1 MEEERAQ
8 VLIAGRYRLLDLV
21 GRGGMGRV
29 WLARDEMLHRDVAVK
44 EIVPPTWLGDHERDE
59 LRSRTLR
66 EARAAARLN
75 HPAVVRLYDVIPV
88 DGSPW
93 IVMEYVPSRT
103 LQDVVDAEG
112 PLEPSRAARVGLAVL
127 DALHAAHAAGVLHR
141 DIKPQNVL
149 VAHDGRVMLTD
160 FGLATF
166 DGGDGVTTRP
176 GMVLGSP
183 QYVAPER
190 AAEGASTVAADLW
203 SLGATLHA
211 AVEGRSPYARSTA
224 MATLSALAAGPPDPA
239 PHAGVLAPVLAGLLR
254 RDPRD
259 RLDHDAARR
268 LLVRAATGRT
278 DPPPAGSAATSAAS
292 SSVAS
297 AGSVA
302 SGASAAEPTSAASA
316 ASAAEPT
323 SAASAASA
331 AEPTSAASGTE
342 LASAR
347 PAGASAAGRL
357 GPAAGAPPA
366 GTDELAEQEP
376 TIALPAAGGAA
387 APGEPAATLSG
398 SNGRRSTRRVAL
410 VAVSL
415 LVAVAAGVGTALAV
429 TADQPTDT
437 ASGPTDPPP
446 RARWDGGRDGPGP
459 DRHQPPPGGRGVA
472 PPPFACVRPDIG
484 GAPVS
489 AGAPAPGERFRPP
502 SGWVWHAD
510 TAGFR
515 VSVPA
520 TWYYSRDGVVACFQ
534 DPATGRA
541 FSVGAGGTA
550 DPLAGLRAV
559 RDAAARAGAL
569 PAYDEIRLSAS
580 DGGAE
585 WECRWRTPDG
595 PMLHARQLVVGAGP
609 WTLGWITDDGD
620 WAAADADWAV
630 VRESFRPPR

>member
-1 MEEERAQ
+1 M
-8 VLIAGRYRLLDLV
+8 LIAGRYRLLDLV

-29 WLARDEMLHRDVAVK
+29 WLARDEMLHREVAVK
-44 EIVPPTWLGDHERDE
+44 EIVPPTWLADHERAE
-59 LRSRTLR
+59 VRSRTLR

-75 HPAVVRLYDVIPV
+75 HPAVVRLYDVISV
-88 DGSPW
+88 DDNPW

-112 PLEPSRAARVGLAVL
+112 PLEPSRAARIGLAVL
-127 DALHAAHAAGVLHR
+127 DALHAAHTAGVLHR

-176 GMVLGSP
+176 GMVFGSP

-239 PHAGVLAPVLAGLLR
+239 PHAGALAPVLAGLLR

-259 RLDHDAARR
+259 RLDHEAARR
-268 LLVRAATGRT
+268 LLVRAAIGHT
-278 DPPPAGSAATSAAS
+278 DAPPASATTS
-292 SSVAS
+292 
-297 AGSVA
+297 GLGPGLR
-302 SGASAAEPTSAASA
+302 SGPGLGLG
-316 ASAAEPT
+316 P
-323 SAASAASA
+323 
-331 AEPTSAASGTE
+331 
-342 LASAR
+342 
-347 PAGASAAGRL
+347 AGRL
-357 GPAAGAPPA
+357 GSVTEDPTAGADGSA
-366 GTDELAEQEP
+366 DQEP
-376 TIALPAAGGAA
+376 TVALSQPGRAAGDAVA
-387 APGEPAATLSG
+387 VPSG
-398 SNGRRSTRRVAL
+398 STARRTSRRVAL
-410 VAVSL
+410 IAVSL
-415 LVAVAAGVGTALAV
+415 LVAVAAGVGTALAL

-437 ASGPTDPPP
+437 VARPSDPPP
-446 RARWDGGRDGPGP
+446 YAPPNGGGRDGPYGP
-459 DRHQPPPGGRGVA
+459 GPNRHRPPPGGPGVA

-484 GAPVS
+484 GAPV
-489 AGAPAPGERFRPP
+489 AARAPAPGEWFRPP
-502 SGWVWHAD
+502 PGWVWHAD

-520 TWYYSRDGVVACFQ
+520 TWHYSRDGVVACFQ

-541 FSVGAGGTA
+541 FSIAAGGAA
-550 DPLAGLRAV
+550 DPLAALQAV
-559 RDAAARAGAL
+559 RDMAAVGGAL
-569 PAYDEIRLSAS
+569 PEYDEIQLAAR

-585 WECRWRTPDG
+585 WECRWRAPDG
-595 PMLHARQLVVGAGP
+595 PLLHARQLVVGTAP
-609 WTLGWITDDGD
+609 WTLGWTTADED
-620 WAAADADWAV
+620 WAAADTDWSV
-630 VRESFRPPR
+630 VRKSFRPPR

>member
-1 MEEERAQ
+1 M
-8 VLIAGRYRLLDLV
+8 LIAGRYRLLDLV

-29 WLARDEMLHRDVAVK
+29 WLARDEMLHREVAVK
-44 EIVPPTWLGDHERDE
+44 EIVPPTWLADHERAE
-59 LRSRTLR
+59 VRSRTLR

-103 LQDVVDAEG
+103 LQDLVDAEG
-112 PLEPSRAARVGLAVL
+112 PLEPSHAARIGLAVL
-127 DALHAAHAAGVLHR
+127 DALHAAHTAGVLHR

-239 PHAGVLAPVLAGLLR
+239 PHAGALAPVLAGLLR

-268 LLVRAATGRT
+268 LLVRAATGHT
-278 DPPPAGSAATSAAS
+278 DPSPTSASGSAPTSGSASGSGSGSAAAGSG
-292 SSVAS
+292 S
-297 AGSVA
+297 AGRLDPTTREA
-302 SGASAAEPTSAASA
+302 PAGADELAGQELTIPLPQPGPAAEP
-316 ASAAEPT
+316 
-323 SAASAASA
+323 
-331 AEPTSAASGTE
+331 GT
-342 LASAR
+342 AVAV
-347 PAGASAAGRL
+347 P
-357 GPAAGAPPA
+357 
-366 GTDELAEQEP
+366 D
-376 TIALPAAGGAA
+376 
-387 APGEPAATLSG
+387 G
-398 SNGRRSTRRVAL
+398 SKRRRTTRRAAL

-415 LVAVAAGVGTALAV
+415 LVAVAAGVGTALTV

-437 ASGPTDPPP
+437 VARPSNPPP
-446 RARWDGGRDGPGP
+446 YAPPGGGGRDDPYGPGP
-459 DRHQPPPGGRGVA
+459 DRRRPPPGGPGVP

-484 GAPVS
+484 GAPVP
-489 AGAPAPGERFRPP
+489 ARAPASGERFRPP

-510 TAGFR
+510 AAGFR

-520 TWYYSRDGVVACFQ
+520 TWHYSRDGMVACFQ

-541 FSVGAGGTA
+541 FSVAAGGAA

-559 RDAAARAGAL
+559 RDAAVEAGAL
-569 PAYDEIRLSAS
+569 PEYDEIRLTAS

-585 WECRWRTPDG
+585 WECRWTAPDG
-595 PMLHARQLVVGAGP
+595 PLLHARQLVVGTAP
-609 WTLGWITDDGD
+609 WTLGWITADED
-620 WAAADADWAV
+620 WVAADADWAL
-630 VRESFRPPR
+630 VRKSFRPPR

>member
-1 MEEERAQ
+1 M
-8 VLIAGRYRLLDLV
+8 LIAGRYRLLDLV

-29 WLARDEMLHRDVAVK
+29 WLARDEMLHREVAVK
-44 EIVPPTWLGDHERDE
+44 EIVPPTWLTDHERAE
-59 LRSRTLR
+59 VRSRTLR

-103 LQDVVDAEG
+103 LQDLVDAEG
-112 PLEPSRAARVGLAVL
+112 PLEPSHAARIGLAVL
-127 DALHAAHAAGVLHR
+127 DALHAAHTAGVLHR
-141 DIKPQNVL
+141 DVKPQNVL

-239 PHAGVLAPVLAGLLR
+239 PHAGALAPVLAGLLR

-268 LLVRAATGRT
+268 LLVHAATGHT
-278 DPPPAGSAATSAAS
+278 DPT
-292 SSVAS
+292 
-297 AGSVA
+297 
-302 SGASAAEPTSAASA
+302 PTSASESTSASG
-316 ASAAEPT
+316 SAPT
-323 SAASAASA
+323 SGSGPRSR
-331 AEPTSAASGTE
+331 SGTGSGSGSTSGSTPSSGSG
-342 LASAR
+342 SAGR
-347 PAGASAAGRL
+347 LDLTTEEAPAGAVELADQEL
-357 GPAAGAPPA
+357 TIPLPQPGPAAGP
-366 GTDELAEQEP
+366 GTPVAVLD
-376 TIALPAAGGAA
+376 
-387 APGEPAATLSG
+387 G
-398 SNGRRSTRRVAL
+398 SKRRRTTRRAAL

-415 LVAVAAGVGTALAV
+415 LVAVAAGVGTALTV

-437 ASGPTDPPP
+437 AARPSDPPP
-446 RARWDGGRDGPGP
+446 YAPPGGGGPDGPYGPGP
-459 DRHQPPPGGRGVA
+459 DRRRPPPGGPGVP
-472 PPPFACVRPDIG
+472 PPPFACVRPDIA
-484 GAPVS
+484 GAPVP
-489 AGAPAPGERFRPP
+489 ARAPASGERFRPP

-510 TAGFR
+510 AAGFR

-520 TWYYSRDGVVACFQ
+520 TWHYSRDGVVACFQ

-541 FSVGAGGTA
+541 FSVAAGGAA

-559 RDAAARAGAL
+559 RDAAAGAGAL
-569 PAYDEIRLSAS
+569 PEYGEIRLAPS

-585 WECRWRTPDG
+585 WECRWRAPNG
-595 PMLHARQLVVGAGP
+595 PLLHARQLVVGTDP
-609 WTLGWITDDGD
+609 WTLGWITADED

-630 VRESFRPPR
+630 VRKSFRPPR

>member
-1 MEEERAQ
+1 M
-8 VLIAGRYRLLDLV
+8 LIAGRYRLLDLL

-44 EIVPPTWLGDHERDE
+44 EIVPPTWLADHDRAE

-112 PLEPSRAARVGLAVL
+112 PLEPSHAARIGLAVL
-127 DALHAAHAAGVLHR
+127 DALHAAHTAGVLHR

-149 VAHDGRVMLTD
+149 VAHDGRVMLAD

-176 GMVLGSP
+176 GMVFGSP

-239 PHAGVLAPVLAGLLR
+239 PHAGALAPVLAGLLR

-268 LLVRAATGRT
+268 LLLRAATGHT
-278 DPPPAGSAATSAAS
+278 DAPPASGSAAS
-292 SSVAS
+292 SGS
-297 AGSVA
+297 AVRRDPATGES
-302 SGASAAEPTSAASA
+302 SAATDE
-316 ASAAEPT
+316 
-323 SAASAASA
+323 
-331 AEPTSAASGTE
+331 
-342 LASAR
+342 
-347 PAGASAAGRL
+347 PAG
-357 GPAAGAPPA
+357 
-366 GTDELAEQEP
+366 QEP
-376 TIALPAAGGAA
+376 TIPLPQPGQAAGAGDAVAVLPGAK
-387 APGEPAATLSG
+387 
-398 SNGRRSTRRVAL
+398 GRRTTRRATL

-437 ASGPTDPPP
+437 VARPSTPPP
-446 RARWDGGRDGPGP
+446 YAPPDGGGRDGPHGPGP
-459 DRHQPPPGGRGVA
+459 DRHRPPPGGPGVA
-472 PPPFACVRPDIG
+472 PPPFACVRPDVG
-484 GAPVS
+484 GAPVP
-489 AGAPAPGERFRPP
+489 ARAPGPGERFRPP

-520 TWYYSRDGVVACFQ
+520 TWHYFRDGVVACFQ

-541 FSVGAGGTA
+541 FSVATGGAA
-550 DPLAGLRAV
+550 DPLVGLRAV
-559 RDAAARAGAL
+559 RDAAAGAGAL
-569 PAYDEIRLSAS
+569 PEYDEIRLAAS

-585 WECRWRTPDG
+585 WECRWRAPDG
-595 PMLHARQLVVGAGP
+595 PLLHARQLVAGADP
-609 WTLGWITDDGD
+609 WTLGWITADED

-630 VRESFRPPR
+630 VRKSFRPPR